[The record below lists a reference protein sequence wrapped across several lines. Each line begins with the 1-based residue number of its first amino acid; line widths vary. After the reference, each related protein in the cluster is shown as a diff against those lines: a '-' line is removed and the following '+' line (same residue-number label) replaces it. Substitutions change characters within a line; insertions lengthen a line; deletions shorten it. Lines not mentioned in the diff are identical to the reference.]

1 MSKIKLTGS
10 NSGYVEIASAADAG
24 NLTLTLPTSG
34 TAILGN
40 AGNVFSGITTTG
52 QLDINGSIDVSS
64 TSVFND
70 DLTLTGASYN
80 VVWDKSDN
88 QLEFGDNAKLSFG
101 GSSDLQLYHNGT
113 DTQIQN
119 LTGGLYIGN
128 IAGNSNHVY
137 ISTRNNFVVQ
147 TNLNE
152 AAIQCFA
159 NGGVELF
166 YNGSLKL
173 NTTNTGAV
181 ITGICTATSF
191 SGSGEGLTR
200 TTQLS
205 HRNIVINGD
214 FKIAQRATS
223 HGSSGY
229 RTVDRFQMTAGGAS
243 HALTQAQVDVA
254 SGTTPYTE
262 GFRKAYSITNAG
274 QNANNQAYVYMQYKV
289 EAQDLATSG
298 WNYTSSSSFITISF
312 WIKASVTQTYLFF
325 LHTND
330 GGTKEYNH
338 LMSLSA
344 NTWTKITLNV
354 PGNSGLQFNND
365 NGVGLSIYWTA
376 YLGDH
381 YTSTGSVDQW
391 VTHSGYTSRPDM
403 GAGWWTTSNATF
415 QLTGV
420 QIEVGEQAT
429 PFEHKSFA
437 EELTRCQRYFQVLS
451 RNTSAGLNSH
461 SRYPALGNG
470 TNSTLWYCYHKQTM
484 RVRPSLV
491 TSNITST
498 TVEIFNY
505 STSGGASYGGS
516 SMSEGDENHSQIT
529 VTTTGGVSTGHVAC
543 WRFSNNADC
552 YWAVDAEL

>member
-10 NSGYVEIASAADAG
+10 NSGYVEISSAADAG
-24 NLTLTLPTSG
+24 NLTLQLPTAG
-34 TAILGN
+34 TALLSN
-40 AGNVFSGITTTG
+40 TGNVFSGITTTG

-70 DLTLTGASYN
+70 DVTFTGASYN
-80 VVWDKSDN
+80 VLWDKSDN
-88 QLEFGDNAKLSFG
+88 QLEFGNNAKLSFG
-101 GSSDLQLYHNGT
+101 SSSDLQVSFDSANSLIAMNTGSLSIINYANNEDVKILSDNG
-113 DTQIQN
+113 
-119 LTGGLYIGN
+119 
-128 IAGNSNHVY
+128 S
-137 ISTRNNFVVQ
+137 
-147 TNLNE
+147 
-152 AAIQCFA
+152 
-159 NGGVELF
+159 GGVTNYIIADGGTGEVLLHHYGNEKF
-166 YNGSLKL
+166 K
-173 NTTNTGAV
+173 TTNTGAV
-181 ITGICTATSF
+181 VTGICTATSF

-205 HRNIVINGD
+205 HRNIIINGD

-229 RTVDRFQMTAGGAS
+229 RTVDRFKMNAGGAS

-274 QNANNQAYVYMQYKV
+274 QNANNQAYTYMQYSV

-298 WNYTSSSSFITISF
+298 WNYTNPNSFITISF

-354 PGNSGLQFNND
+354 PGNSGLQFDNN
-365 NGVGLSIYWTA
+365 NGLGLNIYWTA

-391 VTHSGYTSRPDM
+391 VTHAGYTSRPDM
-403 GAGWWTTSNATF
+403 GSTWWTTSNATF

-420 QIEVGEQAT
+420 QLEVGEQAT
-429 PFEHKSFA
+429 PFEHLSFG
-437 EELTRCQRYFQVLS
+437 EQLLRCQRY
-451 RNTSAGLNSH
+451 
-461 SRYPALGNG
+461 Y
-470 TNSTLWYCYHKQTM
+470 
-484 RVRPSLV
+484 
-491 TSNITST
+491 
-498 TVEIFNY
+498 EIV
-505 STSGGASYGGS
+505 SP
-516 SMSEGDENHSQIT
+516 
-529 VTTTGGVSTGHVAC
+529 TGGVAC
-543 WRFSNNADC
+543 WSWGGTVGSTNVFWKVKKRTAPSVGYNGTLTNNPNNANGQIGVYSHNNGWNDWGTLTMQESTLDSVRITFSGMNESWSGGDSIGI
-552 YWAVDAEL
+552 YFYGQDSNIYGDAEI

>member
-119 LTGGLYIGN
+119 ITGGLYIGN

-166 YNGSLKL
+166 YNSSLKL
-173 NTTNTGAV
+173 NTTNTGAIV
-181 ITGICTATSF
+181 TGICTATSF
-191 SGSGEGLTR
+191 SGSGENLTR

-214 FKIAQRATS
+214 FIIAQRATS

-354 PGNSGLQFNND
+354 PGNSGLQFDND
-365 NGVGLSIYWTA
+365 SGVGLSIYWTA

-420 QIEVGEQAT
+420 QLEVGEQAT
-429 PFEHKSFA
+429 PFEHRSIG
-437 EELTRCQRYFQVLS
+437 EELLRCQRYCQVYTNPKL
-451 RNTSAGLNSH
+451 RGVRGGNTQDFHRLGMPLINALRTDPSATWS
-461 SRYPALGNG
+461 G
-470 TNSTLWYCYHKQTM
+470 TQSIYDGGTTASVTGIAAVYVDPYSFEMDGSGSGTL
-484 RVRPSLV
+484 
-491 TSNITST
+491 
-498 TVEIFNY
+498 TV
-505 STSGGASYGGS
+505 GHGS
-516 SMSEGDENHSQIT
+516 AI
-529 VTTTGGVSTGHVAC
+529 VAYTGGNEATLTLS
-543 WRFSNNADC
+543 
-552 YWAVDAEL
+552 AEL

>member
-10 NSGYVEIASAADAG
+10 NSGYVEIDSAADAG

-34 TAILGN
+34 VRLLSNTD
-40 AGNVFSGITTTG
+40 NVFSGITTTG
-52 QLDINGSIDVSS
+52 ELDINGKIDVS
-64 TSVFND
+64 TDAVIARNLSVGGITTHTGTRTLSD
-70 DLTLTGASYN
+70 DVTFTGASYN
-80 VVWDKSDN
+80 VLWDKSDN
-88 QLEFGDNAKLSFG
+88 QLEFADNAKISFG
-101 GSSDLQLYHNGT
+101 GSSDLQIYHDGSNDHILSSGT
-113 DTQIQN
+113 
-119 LTGGLYIGN
+119 
-128 IAGNSNHVY
+128 
-137 ISTRNNFVVQ
+137 
-147 TNLNE
+147 
-152 AAIQCFA
+152 
-159 NGGVELF
+159 
-166 YNGSLKL
+166 GSLLIKSDAINL
-173 NTTNTGAV
+173 GSASGEYYVRAFENADVQIRYNNSTKIQTTNTGAIV
-181 ITGICTATSF
+181 TGICTATSF

-205 HRNIVINGD
+205 HRNVVINGD
-214 FKIAQRATS
+214 FKIAQRGTS

-274 QNANNQAYVYMQYKV
+274 QNANNQAYAYMQYRV

-325 LHTND
+325 FHTND

-354 PGNSGLQFNND
+354 PGNSGLQFDND
-365 NGVGLSIYWTA
+365 NGIGLSIYWTA

-420 QIEVGEQAT
+420 QLEVGEQAT
-429 PFEHKSFA
+429 PFEHRSFG
-437 EELTRCQRYFQVLS
+437 EELVLCERYFQNITKGANYIS
-451 RNTSAGLNSH
+451 NCMFYNTSIVTGIVQFKT
-461 SRYPALGNG
+461 P
-470 TNSTLWYCYHKQTM
+470 M
-484 RVRPSLV
+484 RATPSL
-491 TSNITST
+491 
-498 TVEIFNY
+498 Y
-505 STSGGASYGGS
+505 Q
-516 SMSEGDENHSQIT
+516 H
-529 VTTTGGVSTGHVAC
+529 TTTDGYLVYRNNSSENFTNFTGITGAHVDGTGIYRSGLSGTAGHAGGFHGGQTSSHL
-543 WRFSNNADC
+543 
-552 YWAVDAEL
+552 AVQAEL

>member
-10 NSGYVEIASAADAG
+10 NSGYVEISSAADAG
-24 NLTLTLPTSG
+24 NLTLALPTSG
-34 TAILGN
+34 TALLSN
-40 AGNVFSGITTTG
+40 ADNVFSGITTFTG
-52 QLDINGSIDVSS
+52 LNITDDVTFNGGSYDV
-64 TSVFND
+64 
-70 DLTLTGASYN
+70 L
-80 VVWDKSDN
+80 WDASDN

-101 GSSDLQLYHNGT
+101 DSSDLQIFHDGSNDHILSSGT
-113 DTQIQN
+113 
-119 LTGGLYIGN
+119 
-128 IAGNSNHVY
+128 
-137 ISTRNNFVVQ
+137 
-147 TNLNE
+147 
-152 AAIQCFA
+152 
-159 NGGVELF
+159 
-166 YNGSLKL
+166 GSLLIKGDAINL
-173 NTTNTGAV
+173 GSASGEYYVRAFENADVQIRYNNSTKIQTTNTGAV
-181 ITGICTATSF
+181 VTGICTATSF
-191 SGSGEGLTR
+191 SGSGENLTR

-205 HRNIVINGD
+205 HRNVVINGD
-214 FKIAQRATS
+214 MRIAQRATS

-229 RTVDRFQMTAGGAS
+229 RTVDRFRMTAGGAS

-274 QNANNQAYVYMQYKV
+274 QNANNQAYAYMQYKV

-330 GGTKEYNH
+330 GSTKEYNH

-354 PGNSGLQFNND
+354 PGNSGLQFDND
-365 NGVGLSIYWTA
+365 NGLGLSIYWTA

-420 QIEVGEQAT
+420 QLEVGEQAT
-429 PFEHKSFA
+429 PFEHRSIGEQLQRCRRYYQVLVDQAGSGSNKSFA
-437 EELTRCQRYFQVLS
+437 IACAYSSSSMHSTHLLSPEMRTVPTLDYTTGTDYYRAYYNNTADYFDQFVLV
-451 RNTSAGLNSH
+451 GNSH
-461 SRYPALGNG
+461 ANAVDLMVSSGLSVTQGNAVLIRT
-470 TNSTLWYCYHKQTM
+470 TNSNSKIAFT
-484 RVRPSLV
+484 
-491 TSNITST
+491 
-498 TVEIFNY
+498 
-505 STSGGASYGGS
+505 
-516 SMSEGDENHSQIT
+516 
-529 VTTTGGVSTGHVAC
+529 
-543 WRFSNNADC
+543 
-552 YWAVDAEL
+552 AEF